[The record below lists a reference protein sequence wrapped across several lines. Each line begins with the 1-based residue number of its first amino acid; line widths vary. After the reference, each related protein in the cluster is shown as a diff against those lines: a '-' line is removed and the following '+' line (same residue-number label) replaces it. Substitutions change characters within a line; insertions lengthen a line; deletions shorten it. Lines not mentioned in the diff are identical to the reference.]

1 MLAVMRL
8 KYADRSVY
16 VSDSEIPDLLWASKV
31 HNYVL
36 KRLKLNLI
44 QCELNPV
51 SIVTTH
57 FLYDNFN
64 RLLSSYLCLNQPL
77 TFPLKCPYN
86 SVVFIY

>member
-8 KYADRSVY
+8 KHADRSVY
-16 VSDSEIPDLLWASKV
+16 VSDSEIPHLLWAAKV
-31 HNYVL
+31 HNHVL
-36 KRLKLNLI
+36 KTPQLNLM

-51 SIVTTH
+51 SIIKTH
-57 FLYDNFN
+57 FLYGNFKK
-64 RLLSSYLCLNQPL
+64 LLSTYLCLNQPL